1 MIIFWVNVQ
10 SSSTYCLEVIGTT
23 FPIDKKIGGCS
34 LRVEMLRGR
43 IVAGGFT
50 AFYLLWAGD
59 LRLHTDGFFLL
70 SPVVFGTV
78 LTWVFLSPKKLVQ
91 SGSLMYYEQSINHY
105 ANTYIIFVIDFI
117 PINIFLF
124 YLNDRYGLQSFK

>member
-10 SSSTYCLEVIGTT
+10 SSSNYCLEVIGTT
-23 FPIDKKIGGCS
+23 FPMDKKIGGCS
-34 LRVEMLRGR
+34 LRVEMFRGR

-59 LRLHTDGFFLL
+59 LRLHTDGFF
-70 SPVVFGTV
+70 FYCHTV

-124 YLNDRYGLQSFK
+124 YLNDRHGLQSFK